1 LPGVVAKADRDQ
13 LTQVLVNLVKNAEE
27 AMAKGGGDLRVRVR
41 GSDQEAVVE
50 VQDSGPGIPP
60 EHRARIFEPYFT
72 TKDGGT
78 GLGLAIAARILQEHG
93 GKLDVGGE
101 PGQGAC
107 FTLSLP
113 RER

>member
-1 LPGVVAKADRDQ
+1 MKG
-13 LTQVLVNLVKNAEE
+13 
-27 AMAKGGGDLRVRVR
+27 KGGALRVRVK
-41 GSDQEAVVE
+41 GTETDAVVE
-50 VQDSGPGIPP
+50 VEDSGPGIPP

-101 PGQGAC
+101 PGQGAR
-107 FTLSLP
+107 FSVVLP
-113 RER
+113 RTESLGPMKLPAE